1 MDVPLIEQIAIQAQ
15 VLVPLVQ
22 ALEVELGVERARAIV
37 RRTLGEHYRALGA
50 RWWRAQA
57 GGGVGDAMAAAFE
70 RFAAGDALDYQ
81 VVQQTA
87 DTFDVDVTR
96 CRYAELYRR
105 LGAPE
110 LGSLLVCSADGAM
123 ADGAGELQLT
133 RTQTIMQGA
142 THCDFRYARIRRVDE

>member
-50 RWWRAQA
+50 RWWRAQ
-57 GGGVGDAMAAAFE
+57 
-70 RFAAGDALDYQ
+70 AGDALDYQ